1 MQVASVDVDK
11 SVQRR
16 GTGTGMQAR
25 VPDSWDESW
34 AATATAAAAAAEAA
48 AQQARLE
55 GGTEA
60 GKDPDFY
67 S

>member
-1 MQVASVDVDK
+1 MQVASVDVDMA
-11 SVQRR
+11 VQRR
-16 GTGTGMQAR
+16 GTGGGMQAR

-48 AQQARLE
+48 AARLE